1 MIKKWYFGW
10 TVLLGVFLNYMA
22 IVGIMVYT
30 LPIFYPSIIH
40 EYGFSP
46 EQVTRPAFLSYM
58 AGAFLTPFI
67 SPFYDRYSIRK
78 FMMAGTAFMVLGLLA
93 LGKFQT
99 LTQMIM
105 IYLVFALGQVC
116 SGQVPT
122 MVVITRWFNRRRGLA
137 VGIVLT
143 STSIGGAVFPL
154 VVRQVMASANWRQA
168 IFVLMAVGAG
178 LMVLPLIF
186 LIRNRPED
194 MGPRQAQADPLMN
207 LRVDGQQT
215 DGPTL
220 KEASRKPEFYLLAFV
235 TGALWFSLNGIV
247 QHQTIL
253 IGNELGIGIETLTL
267 ISSAF
272 FTFAIVGKLALGWL
286 ADRFSKTLIMFCS
299 VLNLTI
305 GLFILRLSSG
315 GNPAVLYAYAV
326 IYGIGYGGMFTMI
339 QLVIADFYAGKHYG
353 RILGMLTMVDVGAGG
368 LGIPAVGLMRG
379 AFGTYMPV
387 LEILMG
393 LYAVTGITVLVLH
406 RLRRRSGGIHGDQK
420 AWSRKAELYL

>member
-30 LPIFYPSIIH
+30 LPLFYPSIIH
-40 EYGFSP
+40 EYGFST

-78 FMMAGTAFMVLGLLA
+78 FMMAGTVFMVLGLLA

-99 LTQMIM
+99 FTQMIA
-105 IYLVFALGQVC
+105 IYLVFAFGQVC

-122 MVVITRWFNRRRGLA
+122 MVVITRWFNRHRGLA

-143 STSIGGAVFPL
+143 STSVGGAVFPL
-154 VVRQVMASANWRQA
+154 VVRQVMARANWREA
-168 IFVLMAVGAG
+168 IFVLMAVGAVM
-178 LMVLPLIF
+178 MVLPLIF
-186 LIRNRPED
+186 FIRNRPED
-194 MGPRQAQADPLMN
+194 IGLRQAQADPLMS
-207 LRVDGQQT
+207 LRADGQPT

-220 KEASRKPEFYLLAFV
+220 KEASHQLEFYLLAFV
-235 TGALWFSLNGIV
+235 TGTLWFSLNGIV
-247 QHQTIL
+247 QHQTIF
-253 IGNELGIGIETLTL
+253 IGNELGIGIENLTL

-272 FTFAIVGKLALGWL
+272 FTSAIVGKLALGWL

-299 VLNLTI
+299 VLNLII
-305 GLFILRLSSG
+305 GLFVLRLSGG
-315 GNPAVLYAYAV
+315 GNLAVLYAYAV

-353 RILGMLTMVDVGAGG
+353 RILGMLTMVDIAAGG
-368 LGIPAVGLMRG
+368 LGIPAVGIMQG

-406 RLRRRSGGIHGDQK
+406 RLRRRTVAAAVEPALTI
-420 AWSRKAELYL
+420 

>member
-30 LPIFYPSIIH
+30 LPLFYPSTIH

-78 FMMAGTAFMVLGLLA
+78 FMMAGTAFMVVGLLA
-93 LGKFQT
+93 LGNLQT

-105 IYLVFALGQVC
+105 IYLVFALGQSC

-168 IFVLMAVGAG
+168 VFVLMAIGAVM
-178 LMVLPLIF
+178 MVLPLIF

-194 MGPRQAQADPLMN
+194 MGLRQAQADPLMN
-207 LRVDGQQT
+207 LRLDGQQ
-215 DGPTL
+215 
-220 KEASRKPEFYLLAFV
+220 
-235 TGALWFSLNGIV
+235 
-247 QHQTIL
+247 
-253 IGNELGIGIETLTL
+253 
-267 ISSAF
+267 
-272 FTFAIVGKLALGWL
+272 
-286 ADRFSKTLIMFCS
+286 
-299 VLNLTI
+299 
-305 GLFILRLSSG
+305 
-315 GNPAVLYAYAV
+315 
-326 IYGIGYGGMFTMI
+326 
-339 QLVIADFYAGKHYG
+339 
-353 RILGMLTMVDVGAGG
+353 
-368 LGIPAVGLMRG
+368 
-379 AFGTYMPV
+379 
-387 LEILMG
+387 
-393 LYAVTGITVLVLH
+393 
-406 RLRRRSGGIHGDQK
+406 
-420 AWSRKAELYL
+420 

>member
-10 TVLLGVFLNYMA
+10 MVLLGVFVNYMA
-22 IVGIMVYT
+22 IVGLMVYT
-30 LPIFYPSIIH
+30 LPLFYPSIIH
-40 EYGFSP
+40 EYGFST

-67 SPFYDRYSIRK
+67 SQFYDRFSIRK
-78 FMMAGTAFMVLGLLA
+78 FMIAGTVFMVLGLLA
-93 LGKFQT
+93 LGKLQT
-99 LTQMIM
+99 HTQMIM

-143 STSIGGAVFPL
+143 STSVGGAVFPL
-154 VVRQVMASANWRQA
+154 VVRQVMASANWREA
-168 IFVLMAVGAG
+168 IFVLTAIGAVM
-178 LMVLPLIF
+178 MVLAIGF
-186 LIRNRPED
+186 FIRNRPED
-194 MGPRQAQADPLMN
+194 IGLKQAQADPLMN
-207 LRVDGQQT
+207 LRADGQQT

-220 KEASRKPEFYLLAFV
+220 KEVTRQPEFYLLAFV

-253 IGNELGIGIETLTL
+253 IGNELGIGIETLSL

-299 VLNLTI
+299 VLNLII
-305 GLFILRLSSG
+305 GLFILRMSG
-315 GNPAVLYAYAV
+315 GGNIAVLYAYAI

-353 RILGMLTMVDVGAGG
+353 RILGMLTMVDVAAGG
-368 LGIPAVGLMRG
+368 LGIPAVGLIQG

-393 LYAVTGITVLVLH
+393 LFAVTGIAVLVLH
-406 RLRRRSGGIHGDQK
+406 RLRRRAVAAAAGP
-420 AWSRKAELYL
+420 ALAM

>member
-10 TVLLGVFLNYMA
+10 TVLFGVFLNYMA
-22 IVGIMVYT
+22 IVGMMVYT
-30 LPIFYPSIIH
+30 LPLFYPSIIH

-78 FMMAGTAFMVLGLLA
+78 FMMAGTIFMVLGLLA

-99 LTQMIM
+99 FTQMIM

-143 STSIGGAVFPL
+143 STSVGGAVFPL
-154 VVRQVMASANWRQA
+154 VVRQVMESATWRQA
-168 IFVLMAVGAG
+168 IFVLMAIGAVM
-178 LMVLPLIF
+178 MVMPLIF

-194 MGPRQAQADPLMN
+194 MGLRQAQADPLMN
-207 LRVDGQQT
+207 LRADGQHT

-220 KEASRKPEFYLLAFV
+220 KEASRQPQFYLLAFV

-253 IGNELGIGIETLTL
+253 IGNELGIGIKTLTL
-267 ISSAF
+267 ISSVF

-299 VLNLTI
+299 VLNLII
-305 GLFILRLSSG
+305 GLFILRQAGG
-315 GNPAVLYAYAV
+315 GNPAVLYAYA
-326 IYGIGYGGMFTMI
+326 ITYGIGYGGMFTMI

-379 AFGTYMPV
+379 AFGTYMSV

-393 LYAVTGITVLVLH
+393 LYAITGITVLVLH
-406 RLRRRSGGIHGDQK
+406 RLRRRSGRIHGDQQ
-420 AWSRKAELYL
+420 AMVLNG

>member
-10 TVLLGVFLNYMA
+10 TVLLGVFVNYMA

-30 LPIFYPSIIH
+30 LPLFYPSIIH
-40 EYGFSP
+40 EYGFST

-67 SPFYDRYSIRK
+67 SPFYDRFSIRK
-78 FMMAGTAFMVLGLLA
+78 FMIAGAVFMVLGLLA
-93 LGKFQT
+93 LSKLQT
-99 LTQMIM
+99 FTQMIM

-143 STSIGGAVFPL
+143 STSVGGAVFPL
-154 VVRQVMASANWRQA
+154 VVRQVMASANWREA
-168 IFVLMAVGAG
+168 IFILMAIGAVM
-178 LMVLPLIF
+178 MVLPLIF
-186 LIRNRPED
+186 FIRARPED
-194 MGPRQAQADPLMN
+194 IGLRQAQADPLMN
-207 LRVDGQQT
+207 LRSDGQQT

-220 KEASRKPEFYLLAFV
+220 KEALRKPEFYLLAFV

-272 FTFAIVGKLALGWL
+272 FTFAIVGKLVLGWL
-286 ADRFSKTLIMFCS
+286 ADHFSKTLIMFCS
-299 VLNLTI
+299 VLNLII
-305 GLFILRLSSG
+305 GLFILRLSG
-315 GNPAVLYAYAV
+315 EGNLAALYAYAI

-353 RILGMLTMVDVGAGG
+353 RILGMLTMVDVAAGG
-368 LGIPAVGLMRG
+368 LGIPAVGLIQG

-393 LYAVTGITVLVLH
+393 LFAVTGVVVLVLH
-406 RLRRRSGGIHGDQK
+406 RLRRR
-420 AWSRKAELYL
+420 AVAAVEPAAL

>member
-10 TVLLGVFLNYMA
+10 TVLLGVFVNYMA
-22 IVGIMVYT
+22 IVGLMVYT
-30 LPIFYPSIIH
+30 LPLFYPSIIH
-40 EYGFSP
+40 EYGFST

-67 SPFYDRYSIRK
+67 SPFYDRFSIRK
-78 FMMAGTAFMVLGLLA
+78 FMIAGTVFMVLGLLA

-99 LTQMIM
+99 FTQMIM

-143 STSIGGAVFPL
+143 STSVGGAVFPL
-154 VVRQVMASANWRQA
+154 VVRQVMASANWREA
-168 IFVLMAVGAG
+168 IFILMAIGAVM
-178 LMVLPLIF
+178 MVLPLIF
-186 LIRNRPED
+186 FIRDRPENI
-194 MGPRQAQADPLMN
+194 GLRQAQADPLMN
-207 LRVDGQQT
+207 LRADGKQT

-220 KEASRKPEFYLLAFV
+220 KEALHQPEFYLLAFV

-253 IGNELGIGIETLTL
+253 IGNELGVGIETLTL
-267 ISSAF
+267 ITSAF

-299 VLNLTI
+299 VLNLII
-305 GLFILRLSSG
+305 GLFILRLSGG
-315 GNPAVLYAYAV
+315 GNLAVLYAYAI

-353 RILGMLTMVDVGAGG
+353 RILGMLTMVDVAAGG
-368 LGIPAVGLMRG
+368 LGIPAVGLIQG

-393 LYAVTGITVLVLH
+393 LFAVAGIAVLVLH
-406 RLRRRSGGIHGDQK
+406 RLRRK
-420 AWSRKAELYL
+420 AVAAADEPALAM

>member
-10 TVLLGVFLNYMA
+10 TVLLGVFVNYMA
-22 IVGIMVYT
+22 IVGLMVYT
-30 LPIFYPSIIH
+30 LPLFYPSIIH
-40 EYGFSP
+40 EYGFST

-67 SPFYDRYSIRK
+67 SPFYDRFSIRK
-78 FMMAGTAFMVLGLLA
+78 FMIAGTVFMVLGLLA

-99 LTQMIM
+99 FTQMIM

-143 STSIGGAVFPL
+143 STSVGGAVFPL
-154 VVRQVMASANWRQA
+154 VVRQVMASANWREA
-168 IFVLMAVGAG
+168 IFILMAIGAVM
-178 LMVLPLIF
+178 MVLPLIF
-186 LIRNRPED
+186 FIRDRPENI
-194 MGPRQAQADPLMN
+194 GLRQAQADPLMN
-207 LRVDGQQT
+207 LRADGKQT

-220 KEASRKPEFYLLAFV
+220 KEALHQPEFYLLAFV

-253 IGNELGIGIETLTL
+253 IGNELGVGIETLTL
-267 ISSAF
+267 ITSAF

-299 VLNLTI
+299 VLNLII
-305 GLFILRLSSG
+305 GLFILRLSGG
-315 GNPAVLYAYAV
+315 GNLAVLYAYAI

-353 RILGMLTMVDVGAGG
+353 RILGMLTMVDVAAGG
-368 LGIPAVGLMRG
+368 LGIPAVGMIQG

-393 LYAVTGITVLVLH
+393 LFAVTGIAVLVLH
-406 RLRRRSGGIHGDQK
+406 RLRRK
-420 AWSRKAELYL
+420 AVAAADEPALAM

>member
-10 TVLLGVFLNYMA
+10 TVLLGVFVNYMA

-30 LPIFYPSIIH
+30 LPLFYPSIIH
-40 EYGFSP
+40 EYGFST

-67 SPFYDRYSIRK
+67 SPFYDRFSIRK
-78 FMMAGTAFMVLGLLA
+78 FMIAGTVFMVLGLLA

-99 LTQMIM
+99 FTQMIM

-143 STSIGGAVFPL
+143 STSVGGAVFPL
-154 VVRQVMASANWRQA
+154 VVRQVMASANWREA
-168 IFVLMAVGAG
+168 IFILMAIGAVM
-178 LMVLPLIF
+178 MVLPLIF
-186 LIRNRPED
+186 FIRDRPENI
-194 MGPRQAQADPLMN
+194 GLRQAQADPLMN
-207 LRVDGQQT
+207 LRADGKQT

-220 KEASRKPEFYLLAFV
+220 KEALHQPEFYLLAFV

-253 IGNELGIGIETLTL
+253 IGNELGVGIETLTL
-267 ISSAF
+267 ITSAF

-299 VLNLTI
+299 VLNLII
-305 GLFILRLSSG
+305 GLFILRLSGG
-315 GNPAVLYAYAV
+315 GNLAVLYAYAI

-353 RILGMLTMVDVGAGG
+353 RILGMLTMVDVAAGG
-368 LGIPAVGLMRG
+368 LGIPAVGLIQG

-393 LYAVTGITVLVLH
+393 LFAVTGIAVLVLH
-406 RLRRRSGGIHGDQK
+406 RLRRK
-420 AWSRKAELYL
+420 AVAAADEPALAM

>member
-10 TVLLGVFLNYMA
+10 TVLLGVFVNYMA

-30 LPIFYPSIIH
+30 LPLFYPSIIH
-40 EYGFSP
+40 EYGFST

-67 SPFYDRYSIRK
+67 SPFYDRFSIRK
-78 FMMAGTAFMVLGLLA
+78 FMIAGTVFMVLGLLA

-99 LTQMIM
+99 FTQMIM

-143 STSIGGAVFPL
+143 STSVGGAVFPL
-154 VVRQVMASANWRQA
+154 VVRQVMASANWREA
-168 IFVLMAVGAG
+168 IFILMAIGAVM
-178 LMVLPLIF
+178 MVLPLIF
-186 LIRNRPED
+186 FIRDRPENI
-194 MGPRQAQADPLMN
+194 GLRQAQADPLMN
-207 LRVDGQQT
+207 LRADGKQT

-220 KEASRKPEFYLLAFV
+220 KEALHQPEFYLLAFV

-253 IGNELGIGIETLTL
+253 IGNELGVGIETLTL
-267 ISSAF
+267 ITSAF

-299 VLNLTI
+299 VLNLII
-305 GLFILRLSSG
+305 GLFILRLSGG
-315 GNPAVLYAYAV
+315 GNLAVLYAYAV

-353 RILGMLTMVDVGAGG
+353 RILGMLTMVDVAAGG
-368 LGIPAVGLMRG
+368 LGIPAVGLIQG

-393 LYAVTGITVLVLH
+393 LFAVAGIAVLVLH
-406 RLRRRSGGIHGDQK
+406 RLRRK
-420 AWSRKAELYL
+420 AVAAADEPALAM